1 MCVRAILPRAGPL
14 WKVGGV
20 TSLTI
25 TDLLPASGVIIKK
38 LSPTVCFVQFHGTVP
53 FTVYSGLTPGRV
65 YVVGTNG
72 MPATYGDA
80 NYPPT
85 GGAHAFQ
92 QIGVATSDDELLV
105 HPLSSTEAQPAPPG
119 GSRLFQQSVT
129 GVQDG
134 VNLVFTTALKFLA
147 SGPSRESFFVNG
159 VLQLQGSGNDYTVSE
174 SGGPGTGYDTI
185 TMAYPPLSY
194 DRLCVDFVPA

>member
-1 MCVRAILPRAGPL
+1 MRVTLPRVGPL

-20 TSLTI
+20 TSLTV

-105 HPLSSTEAQPAPPG
+105 HPLSSAEGQPAPPG
-119 GSRLFQQSVT
+119 GSRFFQQTLAGAIDDVNVT
-129 GVQDG
+129 FV
-134 VNLVFTTALKFLA
+134 TSLKFVS
-147 SGPSRESFFVNG
+147 SGPSKEALFYNG
-159 VLQLQGSGNDYTVSE
+159 AQLEPGAGNDYTVSE
-174 SGGPGTGYDTI
+174 SGGPGTGFDTV
-185 TMAYPPLSY
+185 TMLFAPRIGDKLWI
-194 DRLCVDFVPA
+194 DFVPAP

>member
-1 MCVRAILPRAGPL
+1 MKVILPRVGPL
-14 WKVGGV
+14 WKVAGV

-53 FTVYSGLTPGRV
+53 FTVYAGLTPGRV
-65 YVVGTNG
+65 YVVGTDG
-72 MPATYGDA
+72 KPATFGDA

-105 HPLSSTEAQPAPPG
+105 HPLSSAEGQPAPPG
-119 GSRLFQQSVT
+119 GSRFFQQAVT
-129 GVQDG
+129 GAIDG
-134 VNLVFTTALKFLA
+134 LNVTFVTALKFVA
-147 SGPSRESFFVNG
+147 SGPSRETLHYNG
-159 VLQLQGSGNDYTVSE
+159 VQLEAGAGNDYTVSE

-185 TMAYPPLSY
+185 TMLFPPILGDKISI
-194 DRLCVDFVPA
+194 DFASVS